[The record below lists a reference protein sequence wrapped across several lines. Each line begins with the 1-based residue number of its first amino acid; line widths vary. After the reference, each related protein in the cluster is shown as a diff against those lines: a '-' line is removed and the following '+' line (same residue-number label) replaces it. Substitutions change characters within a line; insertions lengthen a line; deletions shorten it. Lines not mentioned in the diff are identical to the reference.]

1 MTLSAKSDTSVTR
14 AFEKSHRSK
23 TKHLWCHPP
32 RTLLHPTSVTFDLT
46 NTLPVP
52 PIKSIP
58 NFSPVVKERE
68 SDVKLVP
75 TGTK

>member
-1 MTLSAKSDTSVTR
+1 MVPL
-14 AFEKSHRSK
+14 
-23 TKHLWCHPP
+23 PP

-52 PIKSIP
+52 PIKRIP